1 LIVSAASVRMSPRG
15 AGSAHATDVGR
26 LKRYF
31 ATVLFCLAGYKLVG
45 GLSA

>member
-1 LIVSAASVRMSPRG
+1 LIVSAASVRMAPRG
-15 AGSAHATDVGR
+15 ARSAHATDVGR

-31 ATVLFCLAGYKLVG
+31 AIVLFCLAGYMLCR